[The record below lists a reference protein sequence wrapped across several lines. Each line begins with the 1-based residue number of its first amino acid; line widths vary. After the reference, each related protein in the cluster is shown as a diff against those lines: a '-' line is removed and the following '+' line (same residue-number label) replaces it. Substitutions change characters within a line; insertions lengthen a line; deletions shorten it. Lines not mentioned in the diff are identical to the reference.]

1 MIITCKINNSK
12 TYRLCSWSAAAF
24 ASDPVL
30 MLQTDDLREVK
41 ETFDEID
48 LIEVFISENL
58 VGTYTKYDTYG
69 TISYDGKVFVQH
81 ENVFQ
86 DCMRVSLIRTSLAD
100 EVDRLTELVTPT
112 QNIEEMTTEEYRAYL
127 LKQIGAACRQ
137 DIYNGTQVQLPSS
150 GSVELYTYND
160 DDQRNLTNAMAI
172 LIVAPELPSV
182 PYHPSGGLCRMIPA
196 IDLVTIY
203 GTLQLRLTYLTT
215 RCNYMNT
222 WIKSI
227 DSKDALLD
235 INWQTDLPQE
245 YQTQV
250 NEIYSQSLS
259 IVNTI
264 MHKFMPD
271 DPTPSDGDDQEQDT
285 EPTEPSSENESPSDG
300 DDGDE

>member
-1 MIITCKINNSK
+1 MIITARINDSK
-12 TYRLCSWSAAAF
+12 TYRLCSWSASAF

-41 ETFDEID
+41 ETFDEVH
-48 LIEVFISENL
+48 LIEVFVSENL

-100 EVDRLTELVTPT
+100 EVGRISEIVEPT
-112 QNIEEMTTEEYRAYL
+112 YDIESMTLEEYRAYL

-150 GSVELYTYND
+150 GAVELYTYND

-227 DSKDALLD
+227 DSKDALLE
-235 INWQTDLPQE
+235 INWQTELPEE
-245 YQTQV
+245 YQNQV
-250 NEIYSQSLS
+250 NAIYAQSLS

-264 MHKFMPD
+264 MEKFLPEAD
-271 DPTPSDGDDQEQDT
+271 IDSQEADIESEEADIEDGG
-285 EPTEPSSENESPSDG
+285 NE
-300 DDGDE
+300 